1 MDENDTPPSFHSDGS
16 VDIKLSEAFL
26 AGHTV
31 GTVPADDPDSNARS
45 GGFGLTYSL
54 GLETQAFLSVDPGT
68 GVLTLNQPIDR
79 EEHAEVEMEVM
90 VSDGVH
96 SDVWKKVLQVP
107 KRHFSQ
113 FDCHQCRQKKPV
125 MFENAIPVL
134 NVIGFANQVEDIN
147 DNAPVFDSPHFSF
160 DVLESSGRGAV
171 VGRIHA
177 ADADAEGT
185 AFSRVSYRLISEYG
199 SDTFDID
206 PDLGVITL
214 AGHAGDSVRIDFLEA
229 LKQALSTIEHKC
241 L

>member
-1 MDENDTPPSFHSDGS
+1 MDENDTPPSFHRDGS

-54 GLETQAFLSVDPGT
+54 RLETQAFLSVDPGT

-107 KRHFSQ
+107 KRHFSH
-113 FDCHQCRQKKPV
+113 FDCPQCRQKKPSHV
-125 MFENAIPVL
+125 
-134 NVIGFANQVEDIN
+134 
-147 DNAPVFDSPHFSF
+147 
-160 DVLESSGRGAV
+160 
-171 VGRIHA
+171 
-177 ADADAEGT
+177 
-185 AFSRVSYRLISEYG
+185 
-199 SDTFDID
+199 
-206 PDLGVITL
+206 
-214 AGHAGDSVRIDFLEA
+214 
-229 LKQALSTIEHKC
+229 
-241 L
+241 